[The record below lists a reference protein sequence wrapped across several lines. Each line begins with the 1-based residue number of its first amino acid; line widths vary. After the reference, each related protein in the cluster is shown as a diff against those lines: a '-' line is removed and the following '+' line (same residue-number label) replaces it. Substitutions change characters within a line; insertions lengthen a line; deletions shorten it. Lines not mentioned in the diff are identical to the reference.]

1 MGCGRRGG
9 LLRPRQ
15 CHCRWLMRV
24 LTREL
29 GSRVAS
35 PLLRARTAALCA
47 AHRRASAS
55 PPSFGLT
62 SPLPLRIFVR
72 LGPLRALTSDARRS
86 CVPAMAARTSGK
98 QSSDGSDRI
107 WSDGWRARPQSGP
120 AGGRRARRFPGPGPG
135 FWAWSPGREAARLAG
150 PGQKRLGRKIDEWAK
165 FIW

>member
-1 MGCGRRGG
+1 MRRGGLIYLMGCGRRGG

-35 PLLRARTAALCA
+35 PLLRARTATLCA
-47 AHRRASAS
+47 ARPRASAS

-86 CVPAMAARTSGK
+86 CASAMAVRTSGEQSSPAPPSPLPCVEGALRAAVAAPAWGARTSP
-98 QSSDGSDRI
+98 RP
-107 WSDGWRARPQSGP
+107 RAPPPPGERERGERER
-120 AGGRRARRFPGPGPG
+120 GG
-135 FWAWSPGREAARLAG
+135 
-150 PGQKRLGRKIDEWAK
+150 D
-165 FIW
+165 